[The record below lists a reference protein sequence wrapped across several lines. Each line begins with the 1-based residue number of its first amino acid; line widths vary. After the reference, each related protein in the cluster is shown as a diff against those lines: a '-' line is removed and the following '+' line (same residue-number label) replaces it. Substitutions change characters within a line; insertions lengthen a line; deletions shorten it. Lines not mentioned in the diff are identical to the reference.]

1 MTAARRLGRG
11 LAAVAL
17 AAPLAACG
25 GADEDNDRTLT
36 VLAAASLTDSFED
49 LATVF
54 EAQHPG
60 VRVRLAFDSSATLAQ
75 QALEGAPADVLAT
88 ADARTMADATGTL
101 AAEPRVF
108 ATNEL
113 VLVTPADNP
122 AGVTTLGDLDRP
134 GVTWVA
140 CVETAPCGA
149 VAADLLGDVS
159 SDPASRE
166 VDVRAVLTRVAE
178 DEADAGLV
186 YRTDAVAAGE
196 AVSSFRIP
204 GSGAAETEYQVAPLD
219 QAGEPELAREFADLV
234 VSREGRTLLAA
245 AGFGAP

>member
-1 MTAARRLGRG
+1 MNPARRV
-11 LAAVAL
+11 AAAL
-17 AAPLAACG
+17 ALVLPLSACG
-25 GADEDNDRTLT
+25 GEEDTDRTLT

-54 EAQHPG
+54 EAEHPG
-60 VRVRLAFDSSATLAQ
+60 VEVRLAFDSSATLAQ

-88 ADARTMADATGTL
+88 ADARTMADASGAL

-108 ATNEL
+108 ATNRL
-113 VLVTPADNP
+113 VLVTPAGNP
-122 AGVTTLGDLDRP
+122 AGVTSLADLEGD

-140 CVETAPCGA
+140 CVEEAPCGA
-149 VAADLLGDVS
+149 VAAELTGEVS
-159 SDPASRE
+159 SQPASRE
-166 VDVRAVLTRVAE
+166 VDVRAVLTRVTE

-186 YRTDAVAAGE
+186 YRSDAVAAGD
-196 AVSSFRIP
+196 AVEVFRIP
-204 GSGAAETEYQVAPLD
+204 GSGDAETEYQVAPLE
-219 QAGEPELAREFADLV
+219 QAQQPGLARQFADLV